1 MKRILISWIGN
12 KDFESCQLDGGEGP
26 ILAALRNVRPDLVYL
41 LYNQPDD
48 EVSPYVTWLRERT
61 SAAIEPRHFSL
72 SSPTEY
78 AEIYQA
84 SETMLHE
91 VWTVNPRSEYTIFIT
106 PGTPAMQA
114 VWVLLGKTRYDA
126 RFLQSS
132 KEQGVQFVDIP
143 FAISAEFLPSGSASE
158 GLRLREMVAAPVLE
172 TADFDRIITAHP
184 RLLTLKRRAAV
195 LARFDVPVLILG
207 ETGTGKELFA
217 RAIHNSSV
225 RNVNPFVALNCGAIP
240 PDLIDSTLFGHIK
253 GAFTGAVRD
262 QAGAFEQ
269 ANGGTLF
276 LDELGELSAP
286 AQVRLLRVLQEGV
299 ITRVGASTECPVD
312 VRLIAAT
319 HRDLQAGIAEH
330 SFREDLYYR
339 IAVGVLELPPLR
351 ERHGDLIRLIEH
363 FLASIPASLKIAL
376 DLRLSPG
383 ARNRLLRHTWP
394 GNVRELHATLVRAAL
409 WTPDGLIDDAAIDEA
424 LTRGSKQ
431 PVAILDR
438 PLGAGFDLDALLGE
452 VERHYL
458 QQAIAL
464 AGGAKTQAS
473 RLLGL
478 GSHQVLTNR
487 LRRHGM
493 EEIPAGPG
501 ELR

>member
-1 MKRILISWIGN
+1 MKHILISWIG
-12 KDFESCQLDGGEGP
+12 KTDLKSCQSDEGEGP
-26 ILAALRNVRPDLVYL
+26 ILAALRNAQPDLVYL
-41 LYNQPDD
+41 LHNELYDD
-48 EVSPYVTWLRERT
+48 VAPYVTWLSART
-61 SAAIEPRHFSL
+61 PAEIETRHFPL

-78 AEIYQA
+78 TEIYKA
-84 SETMLHE
+84 SETMLKE
-91 VWTVNPRSEYTIFIT
+91 VWRANPRAEHTIFIT

-114 VWVLLGKTRYDA
+114 VWVLLGKTRYEA

-132 KEQGVQFVDIP
+132 AQQGVQFVDIP

-158 GLRLREMVAAPVLE
+158 GLRLREMVAAPVPE
-172 TADFDRIITAHP
+172 TAGFDRIVTGNP
-184 RLLTLKRRAAV
+184 RLLMLKRRAAV

-225 RNVNPFVALNCGAIP
+225 RYGKPFVPLNCGAIP
-240 PDLIDSTLFGHIK
+240 PDLIDSMLFGHVK

-276 LDELGELSAP
+276 LDELGELPAS

-299 ITRVGASTECPVD
+299 ITRVGASKELPVD
-312 VRLIAAT
+312 VRPIAAT

-351 ERHGDLIRLIEH
+351 ERHGDLTRLIEH
-363 FLASIPASLKIAL
+363 FLASIPGSLKIDL
-376 DLRLSPG
+376 DLRISPS

-394 GNVRELHATLVRAAL
+394 GNVRELYATLVRAVL
-409 WTPDGLIDDAAIDEA
+409 WTSDGYIDDADIDEA
-424 LTRGSKQ
+424 LMVGRKQ
-431 PVAILDR
+431 RTDILDR
-438 PLGAGFDLDALLGE
+438 PLGTGFDLDALLDE

-458 QQAIAL
+458 ERAL
-464 AGGAKTQAS
+464 DASGGAKTKA
-473 RLLGL
+473 RKLLGL
-478 GSHQVLTNR
+478 NSHQVLTKR
-487 LRRHGM
+487 LDRHGIGTITTESGKSM
-493 EEIPAGPG
+493 
-501 ELR
+501 